1 MRRMRIAAL
10 AAAVLAL
17 AGCKTT
23 VNSEIAVSELQGGQ
37 SKELPGDLYV
47 EVASCNDF
55 EDSRKPSKTLLDVQQ
70 KIPGVFP
77 TAVYKECFRQKMDS
91 YAHFS
96 MPLFLDLDKDGKLG
110 SEQTINV
117 ISNDTAM
124 LGLAVPDALQK
135 QIASAKKDA
144 LGSLDLSVLVKVTND
159 TKEEFRFVVGAA
171 YIDDHP
177 VTDRVLVAPAGASF
191 VVRLSDVA
199 VDAAVAGQNPAV
211 LKVAPPK
218 S

>member
-110 SEQTINV
+110 AEQTINV

>member
-55 EDSRKPSKTLLDVQQ
+55 EDSCKPSKTLLDVQQ

>member
-1 MRRMRIAAL
+1 MRIAAL

>member
-1 MRRMRIAAL
+1 MRIAAL

-117 ISNDTAM
+117 ISNDTAV

-135 QIASAKKDA
+135 KIASAKKDTF
-144 LGSLDLSVLVKVTND
+144 GSMNLSVLVKVTND
-159 TKEEFRFVVGAA
+159 TKEEFRFGVGAA
-171 YIDDHP
+171 YIDNHP

-191 VVRLSDVA
+191 IVRLSDVA
-199 VDAAVAGQNPAV
+199 VDAAVAGQDPAI